1 MCVEKQAVCFPLCFE
16 YDYDC
21 ESSGIYIAGSRGG
34 HSAGKGER
42 GEEPYTVHRQPVPDQ
57 R

>member
-1 MCVEKQAVCFPLCFE
+1 MCVEKQAVCFFLCF
-16 YDYDC
+16 DYDC

-42 GEEPYTVHRQPVPDQ
+42 GEESYTVHRQPVPDQ

>member
-21 ESSGIYIAGSRGG
+21 ESSDIYIAGSRGG